1 MVTGINKGSDIF
13 KCNMIRGKEIYI
25 FGRALATVYLLRNL
39 FKKLNGWLYVHM
51 ENMDF
56 FGEISQICFEIH
68 ERD

>member
-1 MVTGINKGSDIF
+1 
-13 KCNMIRGKEIYI
+13 MIRGKEIYI